1 MRVIFLIARDAW
13 RHMLRDRV
21 AVVGALLLLV
31 LTVIAAATSH
41 ERQRDAMAQR
51 ERYQADVDQQ
61 FDAQPDRH
69 PHRMVHYG
77 QFVFRPLSPL
87 AGFDSGIDAY
97 TGTMIFLEG
106 HRQNTANFGDAR
118 QSSSLLRFGQ
128 LTPEFVMQTLA
139 PLLLVFLGF
148 GLVARERAAGTLRIL
163 ITQGVSGRQIAAGKA
178 LALLG
183 AAAAVLL
190 PGAMAL
196 FFLALGDVQAMVS
209 ASLLTAGYAA
219 WLAIW
224 ALGIVAVSTLCARPR
239 DGLMALLAVWVT
251 VVILL
256 PRLGAAWADARA
268 PLTTRFE
275 TDIAIARDLA
285 AMGDSHRP
293 DDPHFARFK
302 ADVLKR
308 HGVTR
313 LEDLPVNYRGL
324 VAIEGE
330 RLTSALFNRYATA
343 SFERQAAQSATV
355 DSLAWLAPTLAMRR
369 LSMTLTQTDLPSYRR
384 FVEQAE
390 AYRYRLVQSLNQMQA
405 EKVDYVNE
413 RKGAGPT
420 RIAQSNWESIPDVVF
435 DAEAAQTVITRA
447 GQPAMVLLVWL
458 LIAGGALAAAA
469 RTLDGRVSS
478 AMRRARLPD
487 TRSTEAAS

>member
-1 MRVIFLIARDAW
+1 MRVVVLIARDAW

-21 AVVGALLLLV
+21 AVIGALLLLA
-31 LTVIAAATSH
+31 LTVIAAATSY
-41 ERQRDAMAQR
+41 ERQRDATAQR
-51 ERYQADVDQQ
+51 ERYQANVDQQ

-128 LTPEFVMQTLA
+128 LTPAFVLQTLA

-148 GLVARERAAGTLRIL
+148 GLVARERASGTLRIL
-163 ITQGVSGRQIAAGKA
+163 ITQGVSGRQVVAGKA

-183 AAAAVLL
+183 AAAVVLL
-190 PGAMAL
+190 PGA
-196 FFLALGDVQAMVS
+196 LALAVLAFGNAQAMLS
-209 ASLLTAGYAA
+209 AGLLVAGYAG
-219 WLAIW
+219 WLAVW
-224 ALGIVAVSTLCARPR
+224 ALVIVAVSTVCALPR
-239 DGLMALLAVWVT
+239 DALMVLLAVWVT

-256 PRLGAAWADARA
+256 PRLGAAWADARV
-268 PLTTRFE
+268 PLATRFE

-285 AMGDSHRP
+285 AIGDSHRP

-308 HGVTR
+308 YGVTR

-324 VAIEGE
+324 VGMEGE
-330 RLTSALFNRYATA
+330 RLTSALFDRYATA

-355 DSLAWLAPTLAMRR
+355 DSLAWLAPTLAVRR

-384 FVEQAE
+384 FVDQAE
-390 AYRYRLVQSLNQMQA
+390 AYRYRLVQSLNQLQA
-405 EKVDYVNE
+405 EKVDYTSE
-413 RKGAGPT
+413 RKGAESM
-420 RIAQSNWESIPDVVF
+420 RIAQSHWESIPDFAFV
-435 DAEAAQTVITRA
+435 AEDPQAVIARA
-447 GQPAMVLLVWL
+447 GQPAIVLLAWL
-458 LIAGGALAAAA
+458 LVAVGALAPAA
-469 RTLDGRVSS
+469 RTLD
-478 AMRRARLPD
+478 RRAGASRFVRAPD
-487 TRSTEAAS
+487 ATATPEAAS

>member
-1 MRVIFLIARDAW
+1 MRVVLLIARDAW

-21 AVVGALLLLV
+21 AVVGAALLLV
-31 LTVIAAATSH
+31 LTVIAAATSY

-51 ERYQADVDQQ
+51 ERYQADVDRQ

-77 QFVFRPLSPL
+77 QFVFRPLNAL
-87 AGFDSGIDAY
+87 AGFDSGIDPY

-128 LTPEFVMQTLA
+128 LTPAFVLQTLA

-148 GLVARERAAGTLRIL
+148 GMVARERASGTLRIL
-163 ITQGVSGRQIAAGKA
+163 ITQGVSGGQIAAGKV

-183 AAAAVLL
+183 AAAGLLL
-190 PGAMAL
+190 PGAIAL
-196 FFLALGDVQAMVS
+196 GFLALGNVHAMM
-209 ASLLTAGYAA
+209 AAGVLVAGHAA
-219 WLAIW
+219 WLAVW
-224 ALGIVAVSTLCARPR
+224 AMAVVAVSTLCARPR
-239 DGLMALLAVWVT
+239 DALMALLGVWVT

-256 PRLGAAWADARA
+256 PRLGAAWADART

-275 TDIAIARDLA
+275 TDLAIARDLA
-285 AMGDSHRP
+285 AIGDSHRP

-308 HGVTR
+308 YGVSR

-330 RLTSALFNRYATA
+330 RLTSTLFNRYAA
-343 SFERQAAQSATV
+343 QAFERQAAQSATV
-355 DSLAWLAPTLAMRR
+355 DALAWLAPTLAVRR
-369 LSMTLTQTDLPSYRR
+369 LSMTLTQTDLTSYRR

-420 RIAQSNWESIPDVVF
+420 RIARANWESIPDFVF
-435 DAEAAQTVITRA
+435 EAEAPHAVMART
-447 GQPAMVLLVWL
+447 GQPLMVLAVWL
-458 LIAGGALAAAA
+458 LLAAGALAAAA
-469 RTLDGRVSS
+469 RTLDGRASS
-478 AMRRARLPD
+478 ARGRTYTPPAAA
-487 TRSTEAAS
+487 TEGTT